1 MNKTIAQAALPV
13 SSQGT
18 LNAARITAPPGT
30 PVPGGYSNPK
40 SEDTYAH
47 ARLFQSGVKNAQ
59 NLRTQNNQI
68 IAHKTVQDKAV
79 AAGMS
84 SDEYMH
90 GRTRIAFR
98 NNFLESRGLIPE
110 DGYVA
115 AMGMLND
122 AAREDLIRNTAAAN
136 QMNLA

>member
-30 PVPGGYSNPK
+30 PEPGGYTNPK

-47 ARLFQSGVKNAQ
+47 TQLFQSGVRNAQ
-59 NLRTQNNQI
+59 NLRTQHNQI
-68 IAHKTVQDKAV
+68 VAHKTVQDTAAEADKANEAQKYG
-79 AAGMS
+79 AA
-84 SDEYMH
+84 E
-90 GRTRIAFR
+90 IAFR

-115 AMGMLND
+115 ALGMLND

>member
-47 ARLFQSGVKNAQ
+47 ARLLQSGVKNAQ

-68 IAHKTVQDKAV
+68 RAHKAIQDKAL
-79 AAGMS
+79 AANMS
-84 SDEYMH
+84 TDEYMY
-90 GRTRIAFR
+90 GQAEIAFR
-98 NNFLESRGLIPE
+98 NNFLESRGLIPQ
-110 DGYVA
+110 DGMVA
-115 AMGMLND
+115 AMGMLN
-122 AAREDLIRNTAAAN
+122 AAAQENLIRNTSAAN